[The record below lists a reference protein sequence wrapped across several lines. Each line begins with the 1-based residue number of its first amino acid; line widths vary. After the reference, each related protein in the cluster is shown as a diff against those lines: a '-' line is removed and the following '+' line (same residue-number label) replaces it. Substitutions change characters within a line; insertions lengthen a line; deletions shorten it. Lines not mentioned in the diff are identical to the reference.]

1 MHYQLIIILLIPS
14 FHRSL
19 EAQIAEARTTHNSLA
34 DAAAAVEDANELAM
48 NYAAKAVAAAAKV
61 EPVGHPAPV
70 ADLFSWG
77 DSPIRP
83 IISVPTDE
91 VEIGK
96 GTLTRDVSE
105 MDSKG
110 GEGKWEVPYPIT
122 TNSRQTSWDTGPKFT
137 SRSSTPDRE
146 GGHYRTDSIAD
157 ADTSVISYASYQ
169 KYGVL
174 GGEIGGLIDNGE
186 QVPPTYGADAG
197 FGGPMSG
204 GGMHGGAMMN
214 GGGYSTGIPEPTNQY
229 MSIYP
234 ETQSDMSM
242 APTPKATSY
251 NPMPGPKSPTREE
264 LESVKSLAMQAD
276 QSYRAKSELVRKIS
290 TDVQALE
297 SALHQAEA
305 AIGGGGG
312 GEGNGGGS
320 GSSSRKIFG
329 KKKAKKKEYEAAVEA
344 AQTERVKVDEARAK
358 LALAQREEKESRDEM
373 ERLRQQ
379 YEEMEMEAATA
390 QSMMTASGYQQ
401 PPPQNQYNNKVYSIV
416 RDENGRGG
424 TLVSARATSDP
435 YGMNVPTMATGGGDY
450 DNPFHF

>member
-1 MHYQLIIILLIPS
+1 
-14 FHRSL
+14 
-19 EAQIAEARTTHNSLA
+19 
-34 DAAAAVEDANELAM
+34 M

-61 EPVGHPAPV
+61 EPVGHPAPA

-91 VEIGK
+91 VEIYK

-110 GEGKWEVPYPIT
+110 EGKWEVPHPV
-122 TNSRQTSWDTGPKFT
+122 TNSRQTSWDTGPKLT

-146 GGHYRTDSIAD
+146 GGHNRTDSI

-174 GGEIGGLIDNGE
+174 GGEIGGPIDDGE
-186 QVPPTYGADAG
+186 QVPPTYDAG

-204 GGMHGGAMMN
+204 GGMHGGAMN
-214 GGGYSTGIPEPTNQY
+214 GGGYTTGIPEPSSQY

-234 ETQSDMSM
+234 EAQSDMSM

-276 QSYRAKSELVRKIS
+276 QSFRAKSELVRKLS
-290 TDVQALE
+290 TDVQVLE

-305 AIGGGGG
+305 AIGGGG
-312 GEGNGGGS
+312 EGIGGG
-320 GSSSRKIFG
+320 SSRKIFG

-344 AQTERVKVDEARAK
+344 AQTERLKVDDARAK
-358 LALAQREEKESRDEM
+358 LAMAQREEMDSRNEM

-379 YEEMEMEAATA
+379 YHEMEMEAATA
-390 QSMMTASGYQQ
+390 QSMMTASGYQRL
-401 PPPQNQYNNKVYSIV
+401 PHSYNKVYSIV
-416 RDENGRGG
+416 RDEHGRGG
-424 TLVSARATSDP
+424 ALVSAPASSDP
-435 YGMNVPTMATGGGDY
+435 YGMNVSGGGGDY

>member
-1 MHYQLIIILLIPS
+1 MHHYFHIPYLIIS
-14 FHRSL
+14 FFHRSL

-34 DAAAAVEDANELAM
+34 DAAAAVEGANELAM
-48 NYAAKAVAAAAKV
+48 NYAAKAAAAAKV
-61 EPVGHPAPV
+61 ESVGHPAPA

-96 GTLTRDVSE
+96 GTLTRDVSG
-105 MDSKG
+105 MDSK
-110 GEGKWEVPYPIT
+110 GEGKWEVPHPIT
-122 TNSRQTSWDTGPKFT
+122 ISRQTSWDTGP
-137 SRSSTPDRE
+137 DRE
-146 GGHYRTDSIAD
+146 GGHYRIDSI

-174 GGEIGGLIDNGE
+174 GGEIGGPIDDGE
-186 QVPPTYGADAG
+186 QVPPS
-197 FGGPMSG
+197 FGGPMSA
-204 GGMHGGAMMN
+204 GGMHGDAMN
-214 GGGYSTGIPEPTNQY
+214 GGGYTTAIPEPSSQY

-234 ETQSDMSM
+234 ESQSDMSM
-242 APTPKATSY
+242 APTPRATSY

-276 QSYRAKSELVRKIS
+276 QSSRAKSELVRKLS
-290 TDVQALE
+290 TDVQVLE
-297 SALHQAEA
+297 LALHQAEA
-305 AIGGGGG
+305 AIGGGG
-312 GEGNGGGS
+312 EGNGGG
-320 GSSSRKIFG
+320 GSSRKIFG

-344 AQTERVKVDEARAK
+344 AQTERSKVDEARAK
-358 LALAQREEKESRDEM
+358 LAMAQREESDSRNEM

-401 PPPQNQYNNKVYSIV
+401 PPQNQYNKVYSIV
-416 RDENGRGG
+416 RDEHGRGG
-424 TLVSARATSDP
+424 ALVSAPVSSDP
-435 YGMNVPTMATGGGDY
+435 YGMNVSTMATSSGGGGDY

>member
-1 MHYQLIIILLIPS
+1 MTS

-48 NYAAKAVAAAAKV
+48 GYAAKAVAAAAKV
-61 EPVGHPAPV
+61 EPVGHPAP
-70 ADLFSWG
+70 ADDLFSWG

-83 IISVPTDE
+83 IITVPTDE

-110 GEGKWEVPYPIT
+110 EGKWQVPHPI
-122 TNSRQTSWDTGPKFT
+122 TNSRQTSWDTGPKLT

-146 GGHYRTDSIAD
+146 GGHYRTDSI

-174 GGEIGGLIDNGE
+174 GGEIGGPIDDGD
-186 QVPPTYGADAG
+186 QVPPAYGAG
-197 FGGPMSG
+197 FGGPMSE
-204 GGMHGGAMMN
+204 GGMHGGAMN
-214 GGGYSTGIPEPTNQY
+214 GGGYATGIPEPSSQY

-234 ETQSDMSM
+234 ESQSDMSM

-264 LESVKSLAMQAD
+264 LEFVKSLAMQAD
-276 QSYRAKSELVRKIS
+276 QSFRAKSELVRKIS
-290 TDVQALE
+290 VDVQQLE

-305 AIGGGGG
+305 AIGGGG
-312 GEGNGGGS
+312 EGNGGG
-320 GSSSRKIFG
+320 SSRKIFG

-344 AQTERVKVDEARAK
+344 AQTERLKVDEARAK
-358 LALAQREEKESRDEM
+358 LVLAQREENDSRNEM

-390 QSMMTASGYQQ
+390 QSLTTASGYQQ
-401 PPPQNQYNNKVYSIV
+401 PQNQHNKVYSII
-416 RDENGRGG
+416 RDEHGRGG
-424 TLVSARATSDP
+424 TLVSAPASSDP
-435 YGMNVPTMATGGGDY
+435 YGMNVPMVATSSGGGGDY